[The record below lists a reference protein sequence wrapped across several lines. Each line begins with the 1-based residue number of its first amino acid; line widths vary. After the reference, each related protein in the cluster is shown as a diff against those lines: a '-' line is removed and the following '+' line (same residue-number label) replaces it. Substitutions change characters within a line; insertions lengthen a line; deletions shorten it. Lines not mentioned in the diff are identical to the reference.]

1 MSLKKLKY
9 YLSPLL
15 IAFLIFLSNFL
26 NTQLFG
32 SEIINF
38 VVWFILSLF
47 IFGIGWF
54 TNNTLGWVHGG
65 KIVFAVIVAMAIL
78 SSLLISFFNDYF
90 LTENLLFE
98 NVILYSLRI
107 IMLGVMAFFGMS
119 ISEIFTKQKE
129 IENLKKLDNENEILE
144 VKRKSENIINEANLK
159 AEKIIFEANKKASE
173 LFSKK

>member
-1 MSLKKLKY
+1 MNLNKLKY

-15 IAFLIFLSNFL
+15 IALLIFLSNFL

-32 SEIINF
+32 SEIVNF

-47 IFGIGWF
+47 IFATGWF
-54 TNNTLGWVHGG
+54 TNNTLGWVRGG

-78 SSLLISFFNDYF
+78 SALLISFFNDYF

-129 IENLKKLDNENEILE
+129 IENLKKIDHEKELLE
-144 VKRKSENIINEANLK
+144 VKIKSEHIINEANLN
-159 AEKIIFEANKKASE
+159 AEKIIFEANKKAAE
-173 LFSKK
+173 ILLKK